1 VVRLVP
7 LFQHCSRVHE
17 EAILETTKR
26 HGSISVI
33 QHLHVVRALSCY
45 IIDSFCWAG
54 FKREIL
60 LRMLF
65 LESGKSFSG
74 GKDGYRDSAL
84 VFTLQTILDLC
95 IPFRELA
102 KTRPQIS
109 FIYFQSYSAVGLWT
123 NLIPKQ

>member
-7 LFQHCSRVHE
+7 LLQHCVHVHE
-17 EAILETTKR
+17 EAILGTTKR
-26 HGSISVI
+26 HGSIAVI
-33 QHLHVVRALSCY
+33 QHLHVVRALSYY
-45 IIDSFCWAG
+45 IIYSFCWAG

-65 LESGKSFSG
+65 FFESGNSFSG
-74 GKDGYRDSAL
+74 GKDSYRDSAL

-102 KTRPQIS
+102 KTRP
-109 FIYFQSYSAVGLWT
+109 
-123 NLIPKQ
+123 

>member
-1 VVRLVP
+1 VDGHDGAAHQAELAGLADAGLAAEGVVRLVP

-45 IIDSFCWAG
+45 IIYSFCWAG

-65 LESGKSFSG
+65 FLKR
-74 GKDGYRDSAL
+74 K
-84 VFTLQTILDLC
+84 
-95 IPFRELA
+95 
-102 KTRPQIS
+102 
-109 FIYFQSYSAVGLWT
+109 
-123 NLIPKQ
+123 